1 MHYAILCYNH
11 EAAIGTTWPK
21 ASEEAVMAHLATIQD
36 KLTREGKLVSAA
48 RLDRTTTATTLKK
61 SPVEQLVLDGP
72 FAETKEQ
79 LLGFYIVE
87 CGSMEEALS
96 IARELSAAVPVGSY
110 EIRPM
115 RSFARDQRAP

>member
-1 MHYAILCYNH
+1 MHYAILCYNR
-11 EAAIGTTWPK
+11 EAAIGTTWTK
-21 ASEEAVMAHLATIQD
+21 ESEAAVMAQLATIEE
-36 KLTREGKLVSAA
+36 KLTREGKLAGSA

-79 LLGFYIVE
+79 LLGFYVVE
-87 CGSMEEALS
+87 CASKEEALA

-115 RSFARDQRAP
+115 RTFSRDKRAT

>member
-1 MHYAILCYNH
+1 MHYAILCYNR
-11 EAAIGTTWPK
+11 EAAIGVTWTK
-21 ASEEAVMAHLATIQD
+21 ESEEAVMAQLATIQE
-36 KLTREGKLVSAA
+36 KLTRESKLVSTA
-48 RLDRTTTATTLKK
+48 RLDLTTTATTLKK

-79 LLGFYIVE
+79 LLGFYVVE
-87 CGSMEEALS
+87 CGSMDEALA

-115 RSFARDQRAP
+115 RSFSRDQRAT

>member
-1 MHYAILCYNH
+1 MHYAIFCYNR
-11 EAAIGTTWPK
+11 EAAIGTTWTK
-21 ASEEAVMAHLATIQD
+21 DSEEAVMAQLATIQD

-48 RLDRTTTATTLKK
+48 RLDATTTATTLKK
-61 SPVEQLVLDGP
+61 SPLEQLVLDGP

-87 CGSMEEALS
+87 CASKDEALA

-115 RSFARDQRAP
+115 RSFARDQRPT